1 MSFYYALSSM
11 VAVMAIKETTTRHRI
26 SGMGLEP
33 LSSKAA
39 AQHLLS
45 SPSDPSNKDPCD
57 YISPFI

>member
-11 VAVMAIKETTTRHRI
+11 VAVVAIEKTSTRHRI

-39 AQHLLS
+39 A
-45 SPSDPSNKDPCD
+45 
-57 YISPFI
+57 